1 VLTEKELKEEEKEIQ
16 ESQNEIERETI
27 IRKTK
32 LEV

>member
-1 VLTEKELKEEEKEIQ
+1 VLTETELKEEEKEIQ
-16 ESQNEIERETI
+16 ESQNEIERETK